1 MLSKSGKSEKLI
13 YCGNLDGT
21 CTVVDTADFNLE
33 ESPVETYP
41 HLVSELAGHPSFI
54 KVLSIEDSL
63 KEKHDILF
71 TAKTALQSIDEC
83 KSQRKGECK
92 TAGFEAL
99 NNQLEFEILRSTEIS
114 TGTKHKLADMC
125 LPQDFDVAVG
135 NERKGMKE
143 TKDGYMRYIDVFT
156 AHDRYAKVDWL
167 YYVYEYFPVA
177 NDKESFF
184 HIGSQGQD
192 TSFISLRCNLD
203 LFCEKLNQTNFDD
216 YPKNNFR
223 LGRVCS
229 ADLYFANVAE
239 IPLSCGDDDKV
250 RVLIDFSGTSGL
262 ILMIII

>member
-1 MLSKSGKSEKLI
+1 M
-13 YCGNLDGT
+13 
-21 CTVVDTADFNLE
+21 
-33 ESPVETYP
+33 
-41 HLVSELAGHPSFI
+41 
-54 KVLSIEDSL
+54 
-63 KEKHDILF
+63 
-71 TAKTALQSIDEC
+71 
-83 KSQRKGECK
+83 KGECK

-184 HIGSQGQD
+184 TSSQKIL
-192 TSFISLRCNLD
+192 TLTRYIALLINLT
-203 LFCEKLNQTNFDD
+203 LQSN
-216 YPKNNFR
+216 PKIADVFNSWLSVSR
-223 LGRVCS
+223 L
-229 ADLYFANVAE
+229 
-239 IPLSCGDDDKV
+239 
-250 RVLIDFSGTSGL
+250 
-262 ILMIII
+262 

>member
-1 MLSKSGKSEKLI
+1 M
-13 YCGNLDGT
+13 
-21 CTVVDTADFNLE
+21 
-33 ESPVETYP
+33 
-41 HLVSELAGHPSFI
+41 
-54 KVLSIEDSL
+54 
-63 KEKHDILF
+63 
-71 TAKTALQSIDEC
+71 
-83 KSQRKGECK
+83 KGECK

-184 HIGSQGQD
+184 TSSQKIL
-192 TSFISLRCNLD
+192 TLSLYIAL
-203 LFCEKLNQTNFDD
+203 LTIWLYFCGKRYQTNFDD

-250 RVLIDFSGTSGL
+250 RVLIDFSGLHSIRSSINDYNL
-262 ILMIII
+262 RRFRINIISHFRYHVLLS